1 MRSVASTV
9 LRAPVAA
16 RTWREVG
23 YAVTGTVLAVPTL
36 AIALLGLVFAA
47 LSLLTIRLPLLTGV
61 LVLARLTVRYFRG
74 PARLFLGW
82 SWPNPPPVRRRGPGP
97 VRWARAVLTDASGWK
112 ALAYCFA
119 RLPLMA
125 AAAYLGGVLIVGG
138 LLGIT
143 YPVWMHRFPQDPP
156 WGGPWG
162 LAVQGLAALL
172 AFPWYFRLIVWLD
185 RRLIRALLEPS
196 PAQARIAA
204 LEASRAALRADAAA
218 LLQRVE
224 RDLHDGTQ
232 ARLVALGVTLS
243 RIEHRVDEPELRVMV
258 AQAQGAVVEALT
270 ELRDIVRGIH
280 PPALD
285 AGLSIAIETLAARSA
300 VPVDVHVDL
309 PERPAP
315 ETESAL
321 YFSAAELLTNVA
333 KHAGASRIRLDLRA
347 LGGALRLAVTDD
359 GRGGARPGSRGTG
372 LAGLVRRV
380 ESLDGALRV
389 DSPPGG
395 PTTIT
400 VELPCEL

>member
-1 MRSVASTV
+1 MRSVAV
-9 LRAPVAA
+9 AILRAPVAA

-23 YAVTGTVLAVPTL
+23 YAVTGTVLAVPTF
-36 AIALLGLVFAA
+36 AIALLGLVFAV
-47 LSLLTIRLPLLTGV
+47 LSLLTIGLPLLTGV

-97 VRWARAVLTDASGWK
+97 VRWAGAVLTDPGAWK

-119 RLPLMA
+119 RLPLMTA
-125 AAAYLGGVLIVGG
+125 ATYIGGVLVGGG
-138 LLGIT
+138 LLGVS
-143 YPVWMHRFPQDPP
+143 YPVWVHRFPDESP
-156 WGGPWG
+156 WGGSWG
-162 LAVQGLAALL
+162 LVAQGLVALL

-185 RRLIRALLEPS
+185 RRLVRALLEPS
-196 PAQARIAA
+196 PERSRIAA
-204 LEASRAALRADAAA
+204 LELSRAALRADAAA
-218 LLQRVE
+218 LLRRVE

-243 RIEHRVDEPELRVMV
+243 RIERRVDEPELRAMA
-258 AQAQGAVVEALT
+258 AQAKGAVVEALT

-285 AGLSIAIETLAARSA
+285 AGLSTAIDTLAARSA

-315 ETESAL
+315 EIESAL

-347 LGGALRLAVTDD
+347 LDGALRLTVTDD
-359 GRGGARPGSRGTG
+359 GRGGARPGSEGTG
-372 LAGLVRRV
+372 LAGLVRRS

-389 DSPPGG
+389 HSPPGG
-395 PTTIT
+395 PTTVT
-400 VELPCEL
+400 VELPCE

>member
-1 MRSVASTV
+1 MRSVVGVV
-9 LRAPVAA
+9 LRAPTTA

-23 YAVTGTVLAVPTL
+23 YTVTGTVLAVPTF
-36 AIALLGLVFAA
+36 AIALLGLVFSA
-47 LSLLTIRLPLLTGV
+47 LSLLTIGLPLLTGV
-61 LVLARLTVRYFRG
+61 LLLARLTVRYFRG

-82 SWPNPPPVRRRGPGP
+82 SWPNPPPVGRRGTGP

-125 AAAYLGGVLIVGG
+125 AGAYLGGALVVGG
-138 LLGIT
+138 LVGVT
-143 YPVWMHRFPQDPP
+143 YPVWVHRFPQDPP
-156 WGGPWG
+156 WGGSWA
-162 LAVQGLAALL
+162 LAAQGLAALL
-172 AFPWYFRLIVWLD
+172 VFPWYFRLIVSLD
-185 RRLIRALLEPS
+185 RWLVRALLEPG
-196 PAQARIAA
+196 PERVRIAA

-218 LLQRVE
+218 LLRRVE

-232 ARLVALGVTLS
+232 ARLVALGVGLS
-243 RIEHRVDEPELRVMV
+243 RIEGRAGEPELKAMV
-258 AQAQGAVVEALT
+258 AQARGAVVETLT

-285 AGLSIAIETLAARSA
+285 TGLSTAIETLAARSA
-300 VPVDVHVDL
+300 VPVEVHVDL
-309 PERPAP
+309 PERPTP
-315 ETESAL
+315 DLESAL

-347 LGGALRLAVTDD
+347 QNGVLRLTVSDD
-359 GRGGARPGSRGTG
+359 GRGGARSGGRGTG
-372 LAGLVRRV
+372 LSGLIRRA
-380 ESLDGALRV
+380 ESLDGALWL

-400 VELPCEL
+400 VELPCA

>member
-1 MRSVASTV
+1 MRSVAGTV

-23 YAVTGTVLAVPTL
+23 YAVTGTVLAVPTF
-36 AIALLGLVFAA
+36 AVALLGLVCSA
-47 LSLLTIRLPLLTGV
+47 LSLLTIGLPLLTGV

-82 SWPNPPPVRRRGPGP
+82 SWPNPPPARRRGLGP
-97 VRWARAVLTDASGWK
+97 MRWAGAVLTDASGWK

-162 LAVQGLAALL
+162 LAGQGLAALL

-196 PAQARIAA
+196 PDQARIAA
-204 LEASRAALRADAAA
+204 LEASRAALRADSAA

-243 RIEHRVDEPELRVMV
+243 RMAHRVDEPELRVMV
-258 AQAQGAVVEALT
+258 AQARGAVMEALT

-285 AGLSIAIETLAARSA
+285 AGLSTAIETLAARSA
-300 VPVDVHVDL
+300 VPVDVHVAL

-347 LGGALRLAVTDD
+347 AGGALRLAVTDD
-359 GRGGARPGSRGTG
+359 GRGGARPGSGGTG
-372 LAGLVRRV
+372 LAGLVRRI

>member
-1 MRSVASTV
+1 MRSVVGTV

-23 YAVTGTVLAVPTL
+23 YAVTGAVLAVPTFAL
-36 AIALLGLVFAA
+36 ALLGLVFSA
-47 LSLLTIRLPLLTGV
+47 LSLLTIGLPLLTGV

-82 SWPNPPPVRRRGPGP
+82 SWPNPPPVRRGGSGP
-97 VRWARAVLTDASGWK
+97 VRWAAAVLTDASGWK

-125 AAAYLGGVLIVGG
+125 AAGYLGGVLIVGG

-143 YPVWMHRFPQDPP
+143 SPAWMHRFPQDPP

-162 LAVQGLAALL
+162 LAAQGLAALL
-172 AFPWYFRLIVWLD
+172 VFPWYFRLIVWLD
-185 RRLIRALLEPS
+185 RRLVGALLEPG
-196 PAQARIAA
+196 PERARIAA

-218 LLQRVE
+218 LLRRVE

-232 ARLVALGVTLS
+232 ARLVALGVALS
-243 RIEHRVDEPELRVMV
+243 RIERRAGEPELRTMV

-285 AGLSIAIETLAARSA
+285 AGLSTAIETLAARSA

-309 PERPAP
+309 PRRPTP
-315 ETESAL
+315 DMESAL

-333 KHAGASRIRLDLRA
+333 KHAGSSRIRLDLRA
-347 LGGALRLAVTDD
+347 LGGVLRLTVTDD
-359 GRGGARPGSRGTG
+359 GRGGAVPGSKGTG
-372 LAGLVRRV
+372 LAGLARRA

-400 VELPCEL
+400 VELPCEW